1 MIQIRIPIIYID
13 RVTHFVTAF
22 KPCVPWGKQ
31 ESLLT
36 QQKASRCTIQRP
48 IYSPSETSLEAIG
61 KESREQLNNC
71 NNNNDNNNQYN
82 DDNGNNNNNNNKN
95 NYDDDIKN
103 AIDNEKNS
111 DNKNN
116 YNNNIK

>member
-1 MIQIRIPIIYID
+1 M
-13 RVTHFVTAF
+13 TAF
-22 KPCVPWGKQ
+22 KPCVPWGKY

-82 DDNGNNNNNNNKN
+82 DDDGNNNNNNNNDNN

-103 AIDNEKNS
+103 ANDDEKNS
-111 DNKNN
+111 GNKNN
-116 YNNNIK
+116 CNNNTK

>member
-1 MIQIRIPIIYID
+1 MIQIRIPMISID
-13 RVTHFVTAF
+13 RIPHFVTAF

-82 DDNGNNNNNNNKN
+82 DDDGNNNNNN
-95 NYDDDIKN
+95 YHDDDIKN
-103 AIDNEKNS
+103 ANDNEKNS
-111 DNKNN
+111 GNK
-116 YNNNIK
+116 IIIATI